1 MNSIKQIAL
10 ALVALMAM
18 NGCTTINIIFGGSD
32 SSRAELDSGARPML
46 MGDAGIPMGDA
57 GMYVASDAA
66 PLPTPDAGSDSAVIV
81 EADAAIGPAIIIEPH
96 TMRQSTILVAGP
108 DVWQNVA
115 SYRFRASDG
124 SIASLEGVNVML
136 DGDYGDLTQVSIASE
151 GVIRGSGT
159 FPSGAGSSYTRI
171 DITGSP
177 ISVGTDGYGYFQIWV
192 RVANVQSS
200 ASVSGATVGVCN
212 SGDRFRL
219 GAYGIEYRIGSTVE
233 STHFDPMYGNEFV
246 VRRTKP
252 TVTRQSL
259 STTTLADGS
268 SQDLYRFQVSADSAG
283 SVSFH
288 SIAFTA
294 ISSGDLTFSG
304 FGLRRGSTLMNTAD
318 YDIVDEYANNLEAG
332 AISFSSGVSHR
343 LIIVFHDDGET
354 VTGSGSSYT
363 LQAVP
368 SDVHAGDTIS
378 LTFHRTLNGSTGYLL
393 DDPIHSALDV
403 SPWGSAGTV
412 PPIAAG
418 FIWSDLSE
426 VPHSDFYGCCGG
438 SRDWTDGL
446 YIEDLTQTQT
456 LSR

>member
-259 STTTLADGS
+259 ASTMLANGLD
-268 SQDLYRFQVSADSAG
+268 QDLYRFQVSADVAG
-283 SVSFH
+283 SIGIH
-288 SIAFTA
+288 SIAFNV
-294 ISSGDLTFSG
+294 SGTGVTLSNFR
-304 FGLRRGSTLMNTAD
+304 LRKGSTDMSLSD
-318 YDIVDEYANNLEAG
+318 CLIVDETATNL
-332 AISFSSGVSHR
+332 SGGSLTIDPTDTHR
-343 LIIVFHDDGET
+343 VVIWFLNEET
-354 VTGSGSSYT
+354 VTGSGNVYT
-363 LQAVP
+363 LHATTSGV
-368 SDVHAGDTIS
+368 VAGDS
-378 LTFHRTLNGSTGYLL
+378 VSFAFHRTSTGATGYLL